1 MSPKIFRESRFRFFF
16 FSREETRMQVHVHGS
31 NGEAKFWLEA
41 EIDLPDNYGL
51 RSGEL
56 STVRDLLKNT
66 RMKSKTN
73 GLGTLEVE
81 VTPSRSRLLAIAW
94 VA

>member
-1 MSPKIFRESRFRFFF
+1 
-16 FSREETRMQVHVHGS
+16 MQVHVHGS

-56 STVRDLLKNT
+56 STVRGLIKEHQDEIKNEWI
-66 RMKSKTN
+66 RHF
-73 GLGTLEVE
+73 GG
-81 VTPSRSRLLAIAW
+81 
-94 VA
+94 